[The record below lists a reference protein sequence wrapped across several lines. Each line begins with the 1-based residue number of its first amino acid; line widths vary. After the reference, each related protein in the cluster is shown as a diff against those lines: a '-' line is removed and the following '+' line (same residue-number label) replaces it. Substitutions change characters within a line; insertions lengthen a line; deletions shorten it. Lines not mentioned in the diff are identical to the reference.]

1 MLAEKGE
8 LAVRQPGRA
17 SPVKRE
23 AKDRLWEQLYRE
35 YHQKVKECAFHILKN
50 NAEAED
56 VAQDTF
62 LRLRGHIDQ
71 VAHGDRQKTHR
82 YVICI
87 ARNLSFNRLHK
98 GERETCLPQADVEA
112 IAGSTRSPEEALIA
126 AEDRQRIRCS
136 VRKLNKDSQD
146 VLILRYV
153 MEYPEK
159 KIADRLGISANLV
172 AVRLLRARQS
182 LRASQLNAKQG

>member
-1 MLAEKGE
+1 M
-8 LAVRQPGRA
+8 RQPGRA
-17 SPVKRE
+17 LPVKRE
-23 AKDRLWEQLYRE
+23 ARDRLWEQLYRE

-82 YVICI
+82 YLICI

-98 GERETCLPQADVEA
+98 G
-112 IAGSTRSPEEALIA
+112 
-126 AEDRQRIRCS
+126 QR
-136 VRKLNKDSQD
+136 D
-146 VLILRYV
+146 
-153 MEYPEK
+153 
-159 KIADRLGISANLV
+159 
-172 AVRLLRARQS
+172 
-182 LRASQLNAKQG
+182 